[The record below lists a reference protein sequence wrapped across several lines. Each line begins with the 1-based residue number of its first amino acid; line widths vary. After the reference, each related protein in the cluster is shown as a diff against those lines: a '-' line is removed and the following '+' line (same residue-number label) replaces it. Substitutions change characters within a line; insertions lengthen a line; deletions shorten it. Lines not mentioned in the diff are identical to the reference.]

1 MKVRPKIRNG
11 ALLGAL
17 AAVAASAWAT
27 NASVVSSTTYGPD
40 YTVAAE
46 LPVIPARDPV
56 VVEEPLAPDEATEAV
71 VATSNGT
78 ANDTAILV
86 VDRSIE
92 QPGIIVEDRR
102 LTEDERIRADVID
115 RLSSNPRISGL
126 IGVETQ
132 DSVVRLSGWTRT
144 SGQAWHAERDAR
156 SVGGVRYV
164 QNEIR
169 PRVGGSV

>member
-27 NASVVSSTTYGPD
+27 NPSVVSSTAYGPD

-71 VATSNGT
+71 VATSNDT
-78 ANDTAILV
+78 NDTARLV
-86 VDRSIE
+86 VDRSVE

-115 RLSSNPRISGL
+115 RIAGNPRISGL

-169 PRVGGSV
+169 PRTGGSV

>member
-1 MKVRPKIRNG
+1 M
-11 ALLGAL
+11 
-17 AAVAASAWAT
+17 
-27 NASVVSSTTYGPD
+27 
-40 YTVAAE
+40 
-46 LPVIPARDPV
+46 
-56 VVEEPLAPDEATEAV
+56 
-71 VATSNGT
+71 VATSD
-78 ANDTAILV
+78 DTATRV

-115 RLSSNPRISGL
+115 RLAGNPRISGL
-126 IGVETQ
+126 IGVETR

-144 SGQAWHAERDAR
+144 SGQARHAERDAR

>member
-1 MKVRPKIRNG
+1 MKVRPQIRNG
-11 ALLGAL
+11 ALVAAL

-27 NASVVSSTTYGPD
+27 NASMVSSTTYGPD

-46 LPVIPARDPV
+46 LPVIPARDPI
-56 VVEEPLAPDEATEAV
+56 VVEEPLAPHEATEAV
-71 VATSNGT
+71 VATSD
-78 ANDTAILV
+78 DTATRV

-115 RLSSNPRISGL
+115 RLAGNPRISGL
-126 IGVETQ
+126 IGVETR

-144 SGQAWHAERDAR
+144 SGQARHAERDAR